1 MPMCMLQLLH
11 VFMYV
16 CSYICISVHIVYCP
30 LVSGYIGMWHHAD
43 HMLERSYCLNKLAH
57 IYNGLP
63 LQYSNVQ
70 ISQFNPFH
78 D

>member
-1 MPMCMLQLLH
+1 
-11 VFMYV
+11 
-16 CSYICISVHIVYCP
+16 
-30 LVSGYIGMWHHAD
+30 MWHHAD

-63 LQYSNVQ
+63 LQYSNLQ
-70 ISQFNPFH
+70 ISQSNPFH

>member
-1 MPMCMLQLLH
+1 MNNEIFEWFVLAVTL
-11 VFMYV
+11 
-16 CSYICISVHIVYCP
+16 CIANYYP